1 VEFRK
6 PILGDKQGN
15 VQLRILH
22 PIAKKCENYLKIY
35 LFIRI
40 TLYMVY
46 QVGYFTVLVI
56 FVLKLYCTNYNIL
69 RLQTMKNRDSWRNT
83 SNRLTKCRR
92 RADKIKSSTRPVQV
106 TPARRTGHTQRDIQR
121 PTGFAFKGCYLR
133 MPLLRHIGYI
143 ESAEQ
148 SRAAEQN

>member
-1 VEFRK
+1 
-6 PILGDKQGN
+6 
-15 VQLRILH
+15 
-22 PIAKKCENYLKIY
+22 
-35 LFIRI
+35 
-40 TLYMVY
+40 MVD

-56 FVLKLYCTNYNIL
+56 FVLKLYCINYNIL

-148 SRAAEQN
+148 SRTAEQN